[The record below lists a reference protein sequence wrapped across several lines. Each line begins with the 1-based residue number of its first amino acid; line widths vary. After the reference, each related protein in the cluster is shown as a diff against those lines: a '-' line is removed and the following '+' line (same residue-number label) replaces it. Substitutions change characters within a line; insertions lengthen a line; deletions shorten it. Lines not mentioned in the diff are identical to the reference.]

1 MYNCI
6 TFNTIGSNPHHIWY
20 TEDILSLHMVKV
32 IHMLGAGSVHPAA
45 MLGVLFVII

>member
-6 TFNTIGSNPHHIWY
+6 TFNALSDNTHYMRY
-20 TEDILSLHMVKV
+20 TRDTLLAHMVKV